1 MHDEVD
7 QYVRYNVYKKKASK
21 NKWAMANKI
30 LKQYTIKYVHS
41 DLQLIYIKTMVNNN
55 INKQNEFKAI
65 KSTI

>member
-30 LKQYTIKYVHS
+30 LKKINYKVWYIV
-41 DLQLIYIKTMVNNN
+41 IYNSYIS
-55 INKQNEFKAI
+55 KQW
-65 KSTI
+65 